1 MRILLDTH
9 IFIWMATEPERLSSK
24 LTASIIDR
32 QNSLFL
38 SLASIWEI
46 QIKVALGKLDLKSDL
61 ATIVDIQTEQNS
73 IQLLSIDLKHIY
85 ALSNLPAHHRDPFD
99 RLLISQ
105 SQVEKMTLATV
116 DSAFDRYEIDRLY
129 SRLPTVRYAN
139 DADNFSAF

>member
-9 IFIWMATEPERLSSK
+9 IFIWMATEPERLSPHI
-24 LTASIIDR
+24 TASIIDH

-99 RLLISQ
+99 RLLIAQ
-105 SQVEKMTLATV
+105 SQVEGMTLATV
-116 DSAFDRYEIDRLY
+116 DSAFDRYEIDRL
-129 SRLPTVRYAN
+129 
-139 DADNFSAF
+139 

>member
-9 IFIWMATEPERLSSK
+9 IFIWMATELEHLSPRF
-24 LTASIIDR
+24 TESIIDR

-46 QIKVALGKLDLKSDL
+46 QIKVALGKLDLKGDL
-61 ATIVDIQTEQNS
+61 ATIVDIQTKENS
-73 IQLLSIDLKHIY
+73 IQLLSINLNHIY

-99 RLLISQ
+99 RLLITQ

-116 DSAFDRYEIDRLY
+116 DSAFDLISIERL
-129 SRLPTVRYAN
+129 
-139 DADNFSAF
+139 

>member
-9 IFIWMATEPERLSSK
+9 IFIWMATEPERLSPRF
-24 LTASIIDR
+24 TASIIDR

-46 QIKVALGKLDLKSDL
+46 QIKVALGKLDLKGDL
-61 ATIVDIQTEQNS
+61 ATIVDIQIEQNS
-73 IQLLSIDLKHIY
+73 IQLLSIDLEHIY

-99 RLLISQ
+99 RLLIAQ

-116 DSAFDRYEIDRLY
+116 DSAFDQYEIDRL
-129 SRLPTVRYAN
+129 
-139 DADNFSAF
+139 

>member
-9 IFIWMATEPERLSSK
+9 IFIWMATEPERLSPRY
-24 LTASIIDR
+24 TESIIDR

-46 QIKVALGKLDLKSDL
+46 QIKVTLGKLDLIGDL
-61 ATIVDIQTEQNS
+61 STTVDMQIEQNS

-85 ALSNLPAHHRDPFD
+85 ALSKLPAHHRDPFD
-99 RLLISQ
+99 RLLIAQ

-116 DSAFDRYEIDRLY
+116 DSMFDRYEIDRL
-129 SRLPTVRYAN
+129 
-139 DADNFSAF
+139 